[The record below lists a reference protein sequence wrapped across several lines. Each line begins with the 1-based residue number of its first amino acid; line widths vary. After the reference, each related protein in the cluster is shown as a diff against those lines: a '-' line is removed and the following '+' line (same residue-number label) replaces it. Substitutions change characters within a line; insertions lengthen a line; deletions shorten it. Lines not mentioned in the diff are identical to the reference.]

1 MTDPQCML
9 IVDDEKSAL
18 AELPLHILRI
28 GVDVFYATSGEEA
41 CLLHRAEFACFHG
54 THGCIIRVRG
64 PVAPTACLRRKG
76 LVPERSTHDHHE
88 PQVQG
93 LLHLEPE

>member
-9 IVDDEKSAL
+9 IVDDEKNAL

-41 CLLHRAEFACFHG
+41 WLLHRANFACFHG

-64 PVAPTACLRRKG
+64 PVAPTACRMVRRIRKSG
-76 LVPERSTHDHHE
+76 RQRPGGPWRLPGRSC
-88 PQVQG
+88 V
-93 LLHLEPE
+93 